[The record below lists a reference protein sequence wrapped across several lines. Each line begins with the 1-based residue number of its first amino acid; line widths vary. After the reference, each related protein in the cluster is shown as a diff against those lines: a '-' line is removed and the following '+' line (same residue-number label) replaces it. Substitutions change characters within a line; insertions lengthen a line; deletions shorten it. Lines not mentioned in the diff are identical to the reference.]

1 MPDMT
6 VPSVV
11 RRPSREVLLVSGLV
25 LLVRRQLLVVLTPS
39 PLQLQ
44 LLLDLPSED

>member
-11 RRPSREVLLVSGLV
+11 RRLLREVQLVFGLV
-25 LLVRRQLLVVLTPS
+25 PVVRRPLPVVLILFL
-39 PLQLQ
+39 LQLP